1 MKIAL
6 FANETTLSAHLARF
20 GVEGLAAV
28 VLSPRRPAA
37 ASAAAAFRAHH
48 PEIPL
53 LDYPDPPAPAGLALF
68 AERLAA
74 LSPDLLV
81 VHAFSKILPAAV
93 FTLARRGAVNL
104 HGGPLPEMRGANV
117 VNWAVA
123 LGLRETAV
131 TLHRV
136 VEEVDAGPVIA
147 ARRVPIRPED
157 DARTLRD
164 RLVAEGLSL
173 LDRHLPAILAGR
185 ERAVPQDEA
194 RAVRFRR
201 RTDADGRIDWNLP
214 AEAVLNLVR
223 ALVPP
228 WPGAHFERGGRRVTV
243 RRARVAEPDATPGP
257 GRIVEGAG
265 GVVRVGCGRGTL
277 ELLETEEGA
286 ATAPPERSPV
296 ATGAAFTR
304 AGGGS

>member
-6 FANETTLSAHLARF
+6 FANETTLAAHLARF
-20 GVEGLAAV
+20 GAEGLAAV

-37 ASAAAAFRAHH
+37 APVAAEFRARH
-48 PEIPL
+48 PTIPL
-53 LDYPDPPAPAGLALF
+53 LDYPDPPASADLACF
-68 AERLAA
+68 ADRLAA
-74 LSPDLLV
+74 LSLDLIV

-93 FTLARRGAVNL
+93 FSAARRGAVNL

-123 LGLRETAV
+123 LGRTETAV

-136 VEEVDAGPVIA
+136 VEAVDAGPVIA
-147 ARRVPIRPED
+147 ARRLPIRPED

-164 RLVAEGLSL
+164 RLVAAGLSL

-185 ERAVPQDEA
+185 ERSVPQDET

-214 AEAVLNLVR
+214 AETILNLVR

-228 WPGAHFERGGRRVTV
+228 WPGAHFEFGGRRFNV
-243 RRARVAEPDATPGP
+243 RRARVADPEATPGP
-257 GRIVEGAG
+257 GRFAEGPGGIVLA
-265 GVVRVGCGRGTL
+265 GCGRGTL
-277 ELLETEEGA
+277 ELLEIEARPHDPAG
-286 ATAPPERSPV
+286 RSPV
-296 ATGAAFTR
+296 PAGAAFAR
-304 AGGGS
+304 GGGGS